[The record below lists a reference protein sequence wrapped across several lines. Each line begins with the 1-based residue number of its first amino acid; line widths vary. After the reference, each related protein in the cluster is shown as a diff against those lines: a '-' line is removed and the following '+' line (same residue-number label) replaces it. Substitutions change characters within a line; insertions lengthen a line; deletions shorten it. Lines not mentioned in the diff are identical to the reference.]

1 FHAEGVHLT
10 AGSQADRSFTIYGVA
25 SGKPIVRLPLAL
37 APRHFCTSDDGGQ
50 LYITG
55 DGMDA
60 VVTVYPY
67 RTEVAETRLA
77 GHAPGAMA
85 ITETSS
91 FSASSY
97 LMFAN
102 PAAGQVTVLA

>member
-1 FHAEGVHLT
+1 MASAVEPSIACFRRDGSYLI
-10 AGSQADRSFTIYGVA
+10 AGSEAARNVTIYDAAPGGPW
-25 SGKPIVRLPLAL
+25 SRCPSDS
-37 APRHFCTSDDGGQ
+37 APRHFCTTRDGGE

-77 GHAPGAMA
+77 GHAPGDMA
-85 ITETSS
+85 VAESGPGS
-91 FSASSY
+91 RRRRS
-97 LMFAN
+97 
-102 PAAGQVTVLA
+102 